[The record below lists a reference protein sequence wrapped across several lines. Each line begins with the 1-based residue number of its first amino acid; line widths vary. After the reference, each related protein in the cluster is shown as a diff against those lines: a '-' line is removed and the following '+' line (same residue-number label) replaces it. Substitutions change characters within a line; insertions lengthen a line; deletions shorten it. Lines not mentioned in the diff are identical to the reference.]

1 VHALKEPGN
10 EVLNAF
16 LQKFIQ
22 TSTCICQAY
31 NPFMKSVNWIRYIYS
46 NIFCKEKEKAGHLI
60 QPEICTTFSLET

>member
-1 VHALKEPGN
+1 MDMSIIGIKYFTVYCFFLRVHVHALKEPGN

-31 NPFMKSVNWIRYIYS
+31 KYPMA
-46 NIFCKEKEKAGHLI
+46 NIIIFQQKTIHL
-60 QPEICTTFSLET
+60 